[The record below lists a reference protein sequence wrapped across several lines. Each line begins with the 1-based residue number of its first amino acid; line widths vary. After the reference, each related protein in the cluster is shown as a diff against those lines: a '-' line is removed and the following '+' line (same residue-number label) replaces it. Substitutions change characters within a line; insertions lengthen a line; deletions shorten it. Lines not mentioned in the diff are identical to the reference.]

1 MADNTKLKMNSE
13 NNMHVTLEEDEVS
26 KDLVV
31 FISGVRQFRLTPRQA
46 RILATKLVIAVSRAE
61 VRINLKDSHNLSR
74 KRVT

>member
-1 MADNTKLKMNSE
+1 MADNTKLEMNSE

-31 FISGVRQFRLTPRQA
+31 FIPGVRQFRLTPHQA
-46 RILATKLVIAVSRAE
+46 RILATKLVIAVGRAE

-74 KRVT
+74 KQ

>member
-1 MADNTKLKMNSE
+1 MGHTKLEMNSE

-46 RILATKLVIAVSRAE
+46 RILATKLVKAVSRAE

-74 KRVT
+74 KLVT